1 MEHLRSLFYQV
12 NQSVNCKGSK
22 PCHSAGTTSGTA
34 CSLLAGLYHSVRLT
48 GVIQRFSAGHPLAT
62 AGVLIRMAQS
72 YKEQGSVESLPALLD
87 EQVCFVNNYI
97 IVHVDWQLITML
109 I

>member
-1 MEHLRSLFYQV
+1 MRSLFYQV
-12 NQSVNCKGSK
+12 NQSVSCRGPK
-22 PCHSAGTTSGTA
+22 PCHSAGMA

-72 YKEQGSVESLPALLD
+72 YKEQGSVESSPALLD
-87 EQVCFVNNYI
+87 DQVCFVNSYI
-97 IVHVDWQLITML
+97 IVDD
-109 I
+109 

>member
-1 MEHLRSLFYQV
+1 MRSLFYQV
-12 NQSVNCKGSK
+12 NQSVNCKGPK
-22 PCHSAGTTSGTA
+22 PCHSVGTTAGTA

-72 YKEQGSVESLPALLD
+72 YKEQGSVESLPALH

-97 IVHVDWQLITML
+97 IVHVDWQLITFM